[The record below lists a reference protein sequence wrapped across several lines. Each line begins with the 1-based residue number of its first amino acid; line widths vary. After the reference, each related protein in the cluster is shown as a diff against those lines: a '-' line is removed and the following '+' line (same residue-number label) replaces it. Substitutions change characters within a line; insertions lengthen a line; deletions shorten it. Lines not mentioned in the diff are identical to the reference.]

1 MEPVRALIVDD
12 EPLARETIHMLL
24 DDRPEVEVVGV
35 CANGEEAVAAIQEK
49 APDLVFLDVQMPALD
64 GFGVIQAIGPA
75 RMPVVIFVTAYD
87 QYALRAFEAQA
98 LDYLLKPFDDE
109 RFMQALDRAVQRVRQ
124 QAVGAFNTQLAGLM
138 QHLKRPTY
146 LERIMVKTNDAVVFV
161 DTDVLT
167 WIEAAGDYIVLHA
180 GGTKHLLRETMRGIL
195 EQLDPR
201 RFVRIHRSSIVRID
215 AIARLEP
222 FFHGDY
228 VVILHDGTKLKLS
241 RRYWEQVEAV
251 LSGRDSSEDRR

>member
-1 MEPVRALIVDD
+1 MDPVRALIVDD
-12 EPLARETIHMLL
+12 EPLARETVRMLL
-24 DDRPEVEVVGV
+24 DDRPDVEVVGD
-35 CANGEEAVAAIQEK
+35 CANGEEAVAAIRAE

-64 GFGVIQAIGPA
+64 GFGVIQAIGPD

-109 RFMQALDRAVQRVRQ
+109 RFGQALDRAVQRVRQ
-124 QAVGAFNTQLAGLM
+124 RAFGSLSTQLVGLL
-138 QHLKRPTY
+138 QDLKRPAATPAY

-161 DTDVLT
+161 DTDALT

-201 RFVRIHRSSIVRID
+201 RFVRIHRSTIVRVD

-222 FFHGDY
+222 YFHGDY
-228 VVILHDGTKLKLS
+228 VVTLHDGTELKLS
-241 RRYWEQVEAV
+241 RRYWEHVEQV
-251 LSGRDSSEDRR
+251 LSGGR